1 MNTLNGI
8 ISEITTEGA
17 LSLVKIKVEDILFT
31 SIIIDTPETL
41 SLLNVGN
48 PVTVLFKE
56 TEVIISKTKV
66 EDISLQNILPCTVQ
80 NIKKNRLLCQL
91 TLTWKEYC
99 IDSIITTT
107 AFENMNLQQ
116 GSIVYAMIKTN
127 EIMLAYD

>member
-8 ISEITTEGA
+8 ISEITTEGS
-17 LSLVKIKVEDILFT
+17 LSLVKIKVEDTLFT

-48 PVTVLFKE
+48 TVTVLFKE
-56 TEVIISKTKV
+56 TEVIISKTKAGS
-66 EDISLQNILPCTVQ
+66 ISLQNILPCTVQ
-80 NIKKNRLLCQL
+80 NIKKNKLLCQL
-91 TLTWKEYC
+91 TLTWKEYL

-107 AFENMNLQQ
+107 AFESMNLQQ

-127 EIMLAYD
+127 EILLAYD

>member
-8 ISEITTEGA
+8 ISEITTEGS
-17 LSLVKIKVEDILFT
+17 LSLVKIKVEDALFT
-31 SIIIDTPETL
+31 SIIIDTPKIL

-48 PVTVLFKE
+48 TVTVLFKE

-91 TLTWKEYC
+91 TLTWKEYF
-99 IDSIITTT
+99 IDSIITTA
-107 AFENMNLQQ
+107 AFESMNLQQ